1 MEDPLTLALNLTGTF
16 AFGFSGGIL
25 AVRKQM
31 DLFGVLV
38 LSVATGL
45 GGGILRDILLGHIPP
60 ATLTDWR
67 YLAAAGLAGLLVF
80 LWFGKVVRHG
90 RFLTTFDAVGLGIF
104 TVTGTTIALA
114 AGLGPAPAALL
125 GMLTGVGGG
134 VVRDVLAAEVPLI
147 FRSEIYAVASM
158 LGAIIIIIASQIGFS
173 GIPVEVLAA
182 VATFALRMASVQRG
196 WRIPVARPRI
206 DSNGGTTGS
215 STVPSR

>member
-1 MEDPLTLALNLTGTF
+1 MEDLLTLALNLMGTF
-16 AFGFSGGIL
+16 AFGLSGGIQ

-67 YLAAAGLAGLLVF
+67 YLAAAGLAGLSVF
-80 LWFGKVVRHG
+80 FWFSRFVHHGK
-90 RFLTTFDAVGLGIF
+90 FLTTFDAVGLGIF
-104 TVTGTTIALA
+104 TVTGTTIALGA
-114 AGLGPAPAALL
+114 NLGPAPAALL

-134 VVRDVLAAEVPLI
+134 VMRDLLAAEVPLI
-147 FRSEIYAVASM
+147 FRSEVYAVASM
-158 LGAIIIIIASQIGFS
+158 LGAIIIIVASQIGFL

-182 VATFALRMASVQRG
+182 VATFTLRMVSVEKG
-196 WRIPVARPRI
+196 WKIPVARPRI
-206 DSNGGTTGS
+206 NTK
-215 STVPSR
+215 